1 MDLNLWSHQF
11 CLACDKQIH
20 ADGAAYCS
28 ESCRLSDQETTS
40 TSSSQAGS
48 PNLTS
53 TGFPWSDALSSP
65 TILPSSPPSQSKFR
79 LSPAY
84 DFTNARPYG
93 SIPTGSPS
101 SSRNHN
107 TSESS
112 TMARHLSPSN
122 SHVSL
127 CSIPNA
133 SPTGETSHLSD
144 TARQE
149 LKAYAISFEHVRLQR
164 RRSHQDSRP
173 PLSISGEQR

>member
-1 MDLNLWSHQF
+1 MDFNLWSHQF

-48 PNLTS
+48 PNPTS
-53 TGFPWSDALSSP
+53 TGFPWSDAFG
-65 TILPSSPPSQSKFR
+65 SQ
-79 LSPAY
+79 
-84 DFTNARPYG
+84 
-93 SIPTGSPS
+93 S

-112 TMARHLSPSN
+112 TMARHLSPSS
-122 SHVSL
+122 SHTSL

-173 PLSISGEQR
+173 PLSISGEHR